1 MTIFIL
7 YFLGHQQYTTYT
19 QTTKKKNSFQISMP
33 DIHYNRNKCNDDSL
47 EENEEDQES
56 LEDHNATSKMRM
68 LEQDLGSD
76 AESLPSCEESL
87 THSENSPPCSP
98 QAFKKKQ
105 VVNRRESAPASI
117 NMKFISDEDDK
128 DGDDSEKET
137 KMIRDNETPT
147 RESHRRYS
155 SVEERTSRVRFKFEE
170 SFKEEENRYEKQFD
184 DQEPEDFHQSFSDI
198 EPFKVLPPSSAQY
211 SRKVS
216 CPPCLSCDIEEVRQE
231 NQQPA
236 VLPQSRK
243 DSTESRTRKCSVYS
257 DNSGS
262 IQILPGQSIRKVSSK
277 DNLISEEEIDSLKLQ
292 NQMNSQRKTS
302 LQEHKVRKLSKI
314 ENRKTSLQENYG
326 RKKSLNA
333 VDENEKSS
341 NNENSRKFSLQVPR
355 RRQSFSDRKLSL
367 QERRK
372 PSTAE
377 RKFSTDNGK
386 NERKTSLYEKKHSVS
401 ERKTSQPELR
411 KISFTD
417 TFRSVVGTKKK
428 AERKQSQE
436 VLADENNNTSGDKK
450 SAWGL
455 IKNKIKKDRKSSN
468 DAIQQGSPRMLRLI
482 SRNDSSSSLDSGT
495 PKRNRRRT
503 DSQGKRSPRSEEYD
517 QKSISSYNSMDL
529 EDEPEM

>member
-1 MTIFIL
+1 
-7 YFLGHQQYTTYT
+7 
-19 QTTKKKNSFQISMP
+19 MP
-33 DIHYNRNKCNDDSL
+33 DIRYNQNNKCDNDDSL
-47 EENEEDQES
+47 EDNDDDDEEEDQES
-56 LEDHNATSKMRM
+56 LEDHHNDASSKMRM

-98 QAFKKKQ
+98 QAFKKKRN
-105 VVNRRESAPASI
+105 VNRRESAPASI
-117 NMKFISDEDDK
+117 NMKFISDEDDEEVEESGK
-128 DGDDSEKET
+128 DQS
-137 KMIRDNETPT
+137 MIRRGDEPPN
-147 RESHRRYS
+147 REAHRRYS

-170 SFKEEENRYEKQFD
+170 SFKKEECRYEKQFD
-184 DQEPEDFHQSFSDI
+184 DQEPEDLHQNFSSDI
-198 EPFKVLPPSSAQY
+198 EPYKVLPPSSAQY

-231 NQQPA
+231 NQQQQ
-236 VLPQSRK
+236 LQSNVVPTQTRK

-277 DNLISEEEIDSLKLQ
+277 DNLISEEETDSFKLL
-292 NQMNSQRKTS
+292 NQINNSQRKTS
-302 LQEHKVRKLSKI
+302 LQEYKVRKTSKI
-314 ENRKTSLQENYG
+314 ENRKTSLQENYH

-333 VDENEKSS
+333 VDEINEKSPS

-367 QERRK
+367 QERNQRK
-372 PSTAE
+372 QSTAE

-386 NERKTSLYEKKHSVS
+386 YEQRKTSLSTGEKKHSVS

-428 AERKQSQE
+428 TERKQSQE

-468 DAIQQGSPRMLRLI
+468 DAIQQGSPRMLRLL

-503 DSQGKRSPRSEEYD
+503 NSHGKRSPRSEEYD

>member
-1 MTIFIL
+1 
-7 YFLGHQQYTTYT
+7 
-19 QTTKKKNSFQISMP
+19 MP
-33 DIHYNRNKCNDDSL
+33 DIHYDRHQCNDELEREDQQSL
-47 EENEEDQES
+47 E
-56 LEDHNATSKMRM
+56 HTSKMRM

-87 THSENSPPCSP
+87 TNSENSPPGSP
-98 QAFKKKQ
+98 QAFKKKLG
-105 VVNRRESAPASI
+105 VNRRESAPASI
-117 NMKFISDEDDK
+117 NAKFINDED
-128 DGDDSEKET
+128 EVTKEMA
-137 KMIRDNETPT
+137 KIENHEGSLAT

-184 DQEPEDFHQSFSDI
+184 DQEEEDLRQNFSDI
-198 EPFKVLPPSSAQY
+198 EPFKVLPPSSLQY

-231 NQQPA
+231 SQQNFVQQP
-236 VLPQSRK
+236 RK

-262 IQILPGQSIRKVSSK
+262 IQILPGQTIRKVSSK
-277 DNLISEEEIDSLKLQ
+277 DNLISEEEIHSFQHQ
-292 NQMNSQRKTS
+292 NYHRKTS
-302 LQEHKVRKLSKI
+302 LQEQKARKTSRV
-314 ENRKTSLQENYG
+314 ENRKASLQENCG
-326 RKKSLNA
+326 RKVSINTEEKPC
-333 VDENEKSS
+333 NES
-341 NNENSRKFSLQVPR
+341 SRKFSLQIPR

-372 PSTAE
+372 QSTAE
-377 RKFSTDNGK
+377 RKLSTDNGK
-386 NERKTSLYEKKHSVS
+386 YSSRERKASFSEKKHSVS

-411 KISFTD
+411 KISLTD
-417 TFRSVVGTKKK
+417 TFRAVVGTKKK
-428 AERKQSQE
+428 TERKKSQE
-436 VLADENNNTSGDKK
+436 VLADENNNMSSDKK

-468 DAIQQGSPRMLRLI
+468 DAIQQGSPRMIRLL

-503 DSQGKRSPRSEEYD
+503 YSADKRSPRSEEYD

-529 EDEPEM
+529 EDEPDM